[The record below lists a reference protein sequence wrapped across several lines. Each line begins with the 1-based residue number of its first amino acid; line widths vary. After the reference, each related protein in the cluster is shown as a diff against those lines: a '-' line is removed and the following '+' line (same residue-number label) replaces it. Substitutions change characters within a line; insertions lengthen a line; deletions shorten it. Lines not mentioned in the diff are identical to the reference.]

1 MGDTTR
7 IWRAALH
14 ARPRFGKTRWTT
26 VLNPEVARGALPRLR
41 QIRTANSA
49 FAIFAARS
57 ERPGVEVRWA
67 DGDSPRA
74 SSVQRFDA
82 SNSSCRIST
91 RREGMLSAVGHD
103 LEIRVDAYV
112 IEIDEDPL
120 RVLARF
126 DARSVHVLGT
136 VEGGRL
142 RIDKLSDRDRAQID
156 RQIADDV
163 LASDRFP
170 VIEFTSTAVT
180 PSAEGYEISGEL
192 RLRGA
197 SRSLRLLA
205 RRVPAGLELHATI
218 HQPDFGIKP
227 FRALGGT
234 LRVHPE
240 VGVLLTTPAP
250 MTRER

>member
-1 MGDTTR
+1 M
-7 IWRAALH
+7 
-14 ARPRFGKTRWTT
+14 
-26 VLNPEVARGALPRLR
+26 
-41 QIRTANSA
+41 
-49 FAIFAARS
+49 
-57 ERPGVEVRWA
+57 
-67 DGDSPRA
+67 
-74 SSVQRFDA
+74 QRFDA

-91 RREGMLSAVGHD
+91 RRQGMLSAVGHD
-103 LEIRVDAYV
+103 LEIRVDAFV
-112 IEIDEDPL
+112 IEIEEGPL

-126 DARSVHVLGT
+126 DARSLRVLGAM
-136 VEGGRL
+136 ERGRL
-142 RIDKLSDRDRAQID
+142 RTDKLSDRDRDQID

-170 VIEFTSTAVT
+170 DIEFTSTAVT
-180 PSAEGYEISGEL
+180 ASPEGYLISGEL

-227 FRALGGT
+227 FRAFGGT

-240 VGVLLTTPAP
+240 VGVLLTTPELI
-250 MTRER
+250 TIDR